1 MHSLYNLLIKSA
13 EKLLPITESFSEK
26 MKLFLEGRK
35 DVFAVLEQKISAE
48 DKTIWFHAASLG
60 EYEQALPV
68 ILKVKQLFPKHKV
81 VLSFFSPSG
90 YEVKKDSD
98 VVDVVV
104 YLPLDTLENAQRFLE
119 LVHPDWALFIKYEF
133 WPNFLKELKRRKIGT
148 LLISGAFRKDQAFF
162 KPYGK
167 WMRSYLQAFQFFFLQ
182 NESSQ
187 QLLMSLGYDNSAV
200 SGDTRFDRVSKQLEQ
215 DNRLDFIEK
224 FKNDSICIVA
234 GSSWPEGEALLTKYI
249 NESPENVKF
258 IIAPHTMKAARI
270 AALKEQIE
278 GKSILFSE
286 KEGENLAEY
295 QVFIVDTIGL
305 LGRIYSYAD
314 IAYVGGAVGTTGL
327 HNILEPATF
336 GVPVITGKN
345 IARFPEAVE
354 LQTLKGLFTV
364 TSFEDLKRLLDKLI
378 ENADFR
384 KKTGEIS
391 AEFISS
397 NTGATKMI
405 MNYLRENSTF

>member
-397 NTGATKMI
+397 NTG
-405 MNYLRENSTF
+405 